1 MTFPIATLLH
11 PVVSQALAD
20 AEQKAKNGI
29 LETLPGHRS
38 MALRPEENTS
48 GPLVAT
54 PKSPKP
60 SDEVGFPLP
69 LLSSPTSP
77 PQAPHTPT
85 HVAFTPDAEFLI
97 IEAELANCQLTR
109 KALQRRESAL
119 KERKAEIVR
128 ETKMR
133 LDKEVRDLAAQGQ
146 EEEVD
151 QGLFM
156 RDVQRRVQDKLKKAD
171 EKDEASPEKVEQA
184 EKVEE
189 KKVVPISAPERRRLA
204 RLALLK
210 QDPRLGR

>member
-54 PKSPKP
+54 STSPKP
-60 SDEVGFPLP
+60 ADEVSFPLP
-69 LLSSPTSP
+69 LLSSPTGP
-77 PQAPHTPT
+77 PQDPHTPT
-85 HVAFTPDAEFLI
+85 HVALTPDAEFLI

-109 KALQRRESAL
+109 EALQRRESAL

-133 LDKEVRDLAAQGQ
+133 LDKEVRDLATQGQ

-156 RDVQRRVQDKLKKAD
+156 SDVQRRVEVNLKKAD
-171 EKDEASPEKVEQA
+171 EIDGASPERLDQA
-184 EKVEE
+184 EPVEE
-189 KKVVPISAPERRRLA
+189 KKAVPISAPERRRLA

>member
-20 AEQKAKNGI
+20 AEQKAKLGI
-29 LETLPGHRS
+29 LETLPGHRT

-48 GPLVAT
+48 GPLVVIT
-54 PKSPKP
+54 S
-60 SDEVGFPLP
+60 
-69 LLSSPTSP
+69 TSP
-77 PQAPHTPT
+77 ILLEQNGLQPPPSPPMSPASETHTPT
-85 HVAFTPDAEFLI
+85 PAALTPDAEFRI

-109 KALQRRESAL
+109 EALQRRESAL
-119 KERKAEIVR
+119 QERKAEIVR

-133 LDKEVRDLAAQGQ
+133 LDKEVRDLTAQDQ
-146 EEEVD
+146 EGID

-156 RDVQRRVQDKLKKAD
+156 RDVQRRVETKLKGAGT
-171 EKDEASPEKVEQA
+171 EGEAASEKVDQA
-184 EKVEE
+184 NDVEE
-189 KKVVPISAPERRRLA
+189 KKTVPISAPERRRLA

>member
-20 AEQKAKNGI
+20 AEQKAKHGI

-48 GPLVAT
+48 GPLVASPT
-54 PKSPKP
+54 SPKP
-60 SDEVGFPLP
+60 RDEVSFPLP

-77 PQAPHTPT
+77 PQNPHTPT
-85 HVAFTPDAEFLI
+85 HVALTPDSEFCI

-109 KALQRRESAL
+109 EALQRRESAL
-119 KERKAEIVR
+119 KERKAEIIR

-133 LDKEVRDLAAQGQ
+133 LDKEVRDLTAQDQ
-146 EEEVD
+146 EETD

-156 RDVQRRVQDKLKKAD
+156 RDVQRRVEVNLKKAD
-171 EKDEASPEKVEQA
+171 EKDEASSEKLDKAEPVED
-184 EKVEE
+184 
-189 KKVVPISAPERRRLA
+189 KKTVPISAPERRRLA

>member
-11 PVVSQALAD
+11 PVVSQALAE

-29 LETLPGHRS
+29 LETLPEHRT

-48 GPLVAT
+48 GPLVVIT
-54 PKSPKP
+54 
-60 SDEVGFPLP
+60 
-69 LLSSPTSP
+69 PTSP
-77 PQAPHTPT
+77 ILPEQNGLQPPLSPSMSPASETHTT
-85 HVAFTPDAEFLI
+85 TSVALTPDAEFLI

-109 KALQRRESAL
+109 EALQRRESAL

-133 LDKEVRDLAAQGQ
+133 LDKEVRELATQGQ

-156 RDVQRRVQDKLKKAD
+156 RDVQRRVEVNLKKAD
-171 EKDEASPEKVEQA
+171 EKDEAPPEKVDQA
-184 EKVEE
+184 EQVEE
-189 KKVVPISAPERRRLA
+189 KKNVPISAPERRRLA

>member
-1 MTFPIATLLH
+1 M
-11 PVVSQALAD
+11 SQALAD

-29 LETLPGHRS
+29 LETLPGHRN

-54 PKSPKP
+54 LTFPRSPT
-60 SDEVGFPLP
+60 EVNNPLP
-69 LLSSPTSP
+69 SPSAPTDL
-77 PQAPHTPT
+77 PQERQKFTP
-85 HVAFTPDAEFLI
+85 AALTPDAEFLI

-109 KALQRRESAL
+109 EALQRRESAL
-119 KERKAEIVR
+119 KERKAEIIR

-133 LDKEVRDLAAQGQ
+133 PDKEVRDLATQSQ
-146 EEEVD
+146 DEEVD

-156 RDVQRRVQDKLKKAD
+156 RDVQRRVESKLKGAGR
-171 EKDEASPEKVEQA
+171 EDEASPEKVGQA
-184 EKVEE
+184 GQVDE
-189 KKVVPISAPERRRLA
+189 KKPVPISAPERRRLA

>member
-54 PKSPKP
+54 PTASKP
-60 SDEVGFPLP
+60 LDEVSFLLP

-77 PQAPHTPT
+77 PQDPHTPT
-85 HVAFTPDAEFLI
+85 HVALTPDAEFFI

-109 KALQRRESAL
+109 EALQRRESAL

-133 LDKEVRDLAAQGQ
+133 LDKEVRDLATQGQ

-156 RDVQRRVQDKLKKAD
+156 RDVQRRVETKLKGVGRED
-171 EKDEASPEKVEQA
+171 EPSPGKVDQA
-184 EKVEE
+184 EQVEE
-189 KKVVPISAPERRRLA
+189 KKAVPVSAPERRRLA

>member
-20 AEQKAKNGI
+20 VEQKAKDGI
-29 LETLPGHRS
+29 LETLPGHRT

-54 PKSPKP
+54 PTFPKP
-60 SDEVGFPLP
+60 ADEVSSPLP
-69 LLSSPTSP
+69 LLSSSTSP
-77 PQAPHTPT
+77 PQDPQTPT
-85 HVAFTPDAEFLI
+85 HVALTPDAEFLI
-97 IEAELANCQLTR
+97 IEAELANCQMTR
-109 KALQRRESAL
+109 EALQRRESAL

-133 LDKEVRDLAAQGQ
+133 LDKEVRDLATQGL
-146 EEEVD
+146 EEELD

-156 RDVQRRVQDKLKKAD
+156 RDVQRRVKTKLKGGVR
-171 EKDEASPEKVEQA
+171 EDEASPEKVDQA
-184 EKVEE
+184 EQVKE
-189 KKVVPISAPERRRLA
+189 KKAIPISAPERRRLA

>member
-29 LETLPGHRS
+29 LEILPGHRN

-54 PKSPKP
+54 STSPRP
-60 SDEVGFPLP
+60 PDEVSFPLP
-69 LLSSPTSP
+69 LPSSPISP
-77 PQAPHTPT
+77 PQDPHTPT
-85 HVAFTPDAEFLI
+85 HVALTPDAEFLI

-109 KALQRRESAL
+109 EALQRRESAL

-133 LDKEVRDLAAQGQ
+133 LDKEVRDLATQGQ

-156 RDVQRRVQDKLKKAD
+156 RDVQRRVETKLKGAGI
-171 EKDEASPEKVEQA
+171 EDEASPEKVDQA
-184 EKVEE
+184 EPVED
-189 KKVVPISAPERRRLA
+189 KKNIPISAPERRRLA

>member
-1 MTFPIATLLH
+1 MAFPIATLLH

-20 AEQKAKNGI
+20 AEQKAKNGT
-29 LETLPGHRS
+29 LDTLPGHRN

-54 PKSPKP
+54 PTSPHP
-60 SDEVGFPLP
+60 AEEVSFPLP

-77 PQAPHTPT
+77 HQDPHTPT
-85 HVAFTPDAEFLI
+85 HVALLPDAEFLI

-109 KALQRRESAL
+109 EALQRRESAL

-133 LDKEVRDLAAQGQ
+133 LDKEVRDLTAQDQ
-146 EEEVD
+146 EEVD

-156 RDVQRRVQDKLKKAD
+156 RDVQRRVETKLKGVGRED
-171 EKDEASPEKVEQA
+171 EPSPGKVDQA
-184 EKVEE
+184 EQVEE
-189 KKVVPISAPERRRLA
+189 KKAVPVSAPERRRLA

>member
-29 LETLPGHRS
+29 LETLPGHRD

-54 PKSPKP
+54 STSPKP
-60 SDEVGFPLP
+60 ADEVSFPLP

-77 PQAPHTPT
+77 PQDPHTPT
-85 HVAFTPDAEFLI
+85 HVALTPDAEFLI

-109 KALQRRESAL
+109 EALQRRESAL

-133 LDKEVRDLAAQGQ
+133 LDKEVRDLTAQDQ
-146 EEEVD
+146 EEID

-156 RDVQRRVQDKLKKAD
+156 RDVQRRVDTKLKGAGT
-171 EKDEASPEKVEQA
+171 EDEAAPEKVDQA
-184 EKVEE
+184 AQVEE
-189 KKVVPISAPERRRLA
+189 KKTVPISAPERRRLA

>member
-48 GPLVAT
+48 GPLVVIT
-54 PKSPKP
+54 PTSPIVSEQPGLHSPPYP
-60 SDEVGFPLP
+60 ST
-69 LLSSPTSP
+69 SPTSD
-77 PQAPHTPT
+77 AHTST
-85 HVAFTPDAEFLI
+85 SIALTPDAEFLR

-109 KALQRRESAL
+109 EALQRRESAL

-133 LDKEVRDLAAQGQ
+133 LDKEVRDLTAQDQ
-146 EEEVD
+146 EEID

-156 RDVQRRVQDKLKKAD
+156 RDVQRRVETKLKGT
-171 EKDEASPEKVEQA
+171 EREDEASPEKVDKA
-184 EKVEE
+184 EPVEE
-189 KKVVPISAPERRRLA
+189 KKAVPISAPERRRLA

>member
-1 MTFPIATLLH
+1 MTFPTATLLH

-20 AEQKAKNGI
+20 AEQKAKNGT

-54 PKSPKP
+54 PTSPKP
-60 SDEVGFPLP
+60 ADEVGFPLP
-69 LLSSPTSP
+69 LLSSSTSP
-77 PQAPHTPT
+77 PQDPHTPT
-85 HVAFTPDAEFLI
+85 HVALTPDAEFLI

-109 KALQRRESAL
+109 EALQRRESAL
-119 KERKAEIVR
+119 KERKAEIIR

-133 LDKEVRDLAAQGQ
+133 LDKEVRDLATQGQ
-146 EEEVD
+146 EEDVD

-156 RDVQRRVQDKLKKAD
+156 RDVQRRVEDKLKKAE
-171 EKDEASPEKVEQA
+171 EKDEVSPEKVDKAEQ
-184 EKVEE
+184 VEE
-189 KKVVPISAPERRRLA
+189 KKAVPISAPERRRLA